1 MSIGIYKIPSPSNRV
16 YIGQSINLE
25 RRFKH
30 YKNLKEIKGQ
40 KKVYHSIKKYGYI
53 NHTFEVLEE
62 CSENELNEREVYWIN
77 FYNCVEE
84 GLNISGG
91 GGSFG
96 KLNKGKKRSLQT
108 KTKISRTK
116 QDNPRDTTEEMTQMY
131 RDTSTSKKQIF
142 QYDLDGNFISEYE
155 SINEAARQLGIR
167 NDGISDCL
175 REKQKTAY
183 NFRWFYTPQTN
194 LTPIIRASKPPNW
207 KGNRNIEI
215 DKNIPE
221 IINLYKGGEN
231 VTSIARKF
239 KVHRDVIKNRI
250 KNYQK

>member
-1 MSIGIYKIPSPSNRV
+1 MSIGIYKITSPSNKV

-40 KKVYHSIKKYGYI
+40 KKVYYSIKKHGYI
-53 NHTFEVLEE
+53 NHTFEILEE

-84 GLNISGG
+84 GLNISSG

-108 KTKISRTK
+108 KTKISQTK
-116 QDNPRDTTEEMTQMY
+116 QNNPRDTTEEMIQMY
-131 RDTSTSKKQIF
+131 RDTSTSQKQIF
-142 QYDLDGNFISEYE
+142 QYDLDGNFISKYI
-155 SINEAARQLGIR
+155 SINEAARQLDIR
-167 NDGISDCL
+167 NDGISACL
-175 REKQKTAY
+175 RGKQNTAY
-183 NFRWFYTPQTN
+183 GYRWFYTSQSY
-194 LTPIIRASKPPNW
+194 LTPIIRVSKPPNW
-207 KGNRNIEI
+207 KGNRNVEI
-215 DKNIPE
+215 DTHIPE
-221 IINLYKGGEN
+221 IIKLYKEGEN
-231 VTSIARKF
+231 IAFIARKF